1 MAIDIMIWVWL
12 NMLVRIFYDE
22 ANKYAHDAQR
32 TILSSIIETKA
43 ILKSFMQND
52 LAKSRTMET
61 AAMKKL
67 FGSEDNIKAVEK
79 FFARKK

>member
-1 MAIDIMIWVWL
+1 
-12 NMLVRIFYDE
+12 
-22 ANKYAHDAQR
+22 
-32 TILSSIIETKA
+32 
-43 ILKSFMQND
+43 MQNEI
-52 LAKSRTMET
+52 AKSRTMET